1 MVIVDGSCRIT
12 YNPLRYMRTKM
23 SRGAILLLAGALAG
37 CTLFSSSSG
46 RIISQQGRT
55 TIQLEKDP
63 SAVGTFTSTGNS
75 HPASIKA
82 AQVAAIL
89 RGVQIRSDQGV
100 LGTILSLAAPADAVF
115 MEEEVTALAPLL
127 ADGLAQA
134 ASSER
139 VGFTYWSVQPGR
151 RNGPLS
157 GNIAVREPYLRFGLN
172 DHPTIGWQDPEDPS
186 APKLFTLE
194 FQRES
199 FVRPVS
205 DEEQKAARKARPMI
219 QIDYRRYLA
228 ALQDQGAAAQAKEPP
243 GAAPVPTPSISR
255 PVTPSAMAPTRD
267 AAVPESSALKDLQR
281 QVKELTDSNQELRS
295 KLKDM
300 RDRQDQ
306 SQAVNEEL
314 ARLRRDLVETKQL
327 LADKVLELNRLQNK
341 SGGANRGKK

>member
-1 MVIVDGSCRIT
+1 MVIVDGSCGIT
-12 YNPLRYMRTKM
+12 YNPPRYMRSKM

-37 CTLFSSSSG
+37 CALFSSSG
-46 RIISQQGRT
+46 RTIYQQGRT

-63 SAVGTFTSTGNS
+63 SVGGTFTSTGNS

-89 RGVQIRSDQGV
+89 RGIQIRSEQGAV
-100 LGTILSLAAPADAVF
+100 GTILSLAAPADAVF

-228 ALQDQGAAAQAKEPP
+228 APQDQGAAVQTKEPP
-243 GAAPVPTPSISR
+243 AAAAAATAPVPAPSISR
-255 PVTPSAMAPTRD
+255 PVTPPAMAPTRD
-267 AAVPESSALKDLQR
+267 AAVSESSALKDLQR
-281 QVKELTDSNQELRS
+281 QVKEL
-295 KLKDM
+295 
-300 RDRQDQ
+300 
-306 SQAVNEEL
+306 NEEL
-314 ARLRRDLVETKQL
+314 AETKQL

-341 SGGANRGKK
+341 SGGTDRGKK